1 MEFRLP
7 ESVCSIVRCVP
18 LMKRIFSHPIVAL
31 AAGLGLRL
39 FFVLKYPAN
48 SGDTVLY
55 EQMATNWL
63 KHHTYAMEVYGQV
76 TPVDLR
82 MPGYP
87 AFLAVIYAITGRIGA
102 DARLWIMLAQAVV
115 DLLSCLLIA
124 TLAATLFL
132 MVNERNPPQRVFTA
146 ALWLSALCPF
156 TANYAAVPLTEV
168 FATFFSV
175 AAFLPFCLLVGRVR
189 NNGWL
194 FIKKDWRAA
203 NDYRYLAGGAALLVG
218 LGTLFRPE
226 APLLLLS
233 CWIVLGAILVS
244 QHEAKRWI
252 RTVIGTGLMCVIPL
266 APWAIRNAVTLH
278 ELQLLAPKNS
288 NLPGELVPYGFM
300 NWEKTWLYRFRDV
313 YLVPWKL
320 NDEAIH
326 VEDIPGRAFD
336 TPEEKARVAA
346 ILEPYNNDLT
356 LTQEEDAAFAQL
368 ARERNAR
375 HPLRTY
381 VWLPAARAV
390 TMWFTPR
397 IELIP
402 VSGTVFP
409 LLQSWHD
416 DKIDQSVT
424 VGLFL
429 LNIVYVALAIW
440 GAIRLHRRS
449 SSVRPAVALLIVFI
463 LLRTAFLT
471 TLETPEPRYVLVCFP
486 ALIAL
491 AAQVFARPTE
501 SSQNPVA

>member
-1 MEFRLP
+1 M
-7 ESVCSIVRCVP
+7 
-18 LMKRIFSHPIVAL
+18 
-31 AAGLGLRL
+31 
-39 FFVLKYPAN
+39 
-48 SGDTVLY
+48 
-55 EQMATNWL
+55 
-63 KHHTYAMEVYGQV
+63 
-76 TPVDLR
+76 
-82 MPGYP
+82 
-87 AFLAVIYAITGRIGA
+87 
-102 DARLWIMLAQAVV
+102 
-115 DLLSCLLIA
+115 
-124 TLAATLFL
+124 
-132 MVNERNPPQRVFTA
+132 
-146 ALWLSALCPF
+146 
-156 TANYAAVPLTEV
+156 
-168 FATFFSV
+168 
-175 AAFLPFCLLVGRVR
+175 
-189 NNGWL
+189 
-194 FIKKDWRAA
+194 
-203 NDYRYLAGGAALLVG
+203 G

-252 RTVIGTGLMCVIPL
+252 RTVIGTGLMCAIPL

-300 NWEKTWLYRFRDV
+300 SWEKTWLYRFRDV

-356 LTQEEDAAFAQL
+356 LTREEDAAFAQL

-397 IELIP
+397 IELVP

-416 DKIDQSVT
+416 DKVDQSVT

-440 GAIRLHRRS
+440 GAVRLWRRS
-449 SSVRPAVALLIVFI
+449 SAVRPAVALLIAFVV
-463 LLRTAFLT
+463 LRTVFLT

-486 ALIAL
+486 AIVAL

-501 SSQNPVA
+501 PSQNPVA